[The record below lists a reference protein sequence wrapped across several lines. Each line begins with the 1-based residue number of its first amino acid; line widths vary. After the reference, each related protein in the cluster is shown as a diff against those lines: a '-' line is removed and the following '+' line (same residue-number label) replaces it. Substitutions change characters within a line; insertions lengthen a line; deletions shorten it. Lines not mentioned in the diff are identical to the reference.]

1 MIADTYILQ
10 YMGEVQDLP
19 ASDGEE
25 DDEDEDEDDEEEDE
39 EEEDEDEDEET
50 VPEAEGSR
58 SAPVDEETAR
68 KQIADRLEAIR
79 LNKALGNDDPSDA
92 HDHDLDPDVQDY
104 EDDESSGSDSDS
116 SDALSDGP
124 PASDFT
130 AYTREPKPRPERMTK
145 KQLGQS
151 SRKTDL
157 RHAIAHKVG
166 KERDL
171 QLRLSGQ
178 ASGATGGGAKA
189 GKAKGH
195 KWKSN
200 PAYLVGKA
208 GGGDGW

>member
-1 MIADTYILQ
+1 
-10 YMGEVQDLP
+10 MGEVQDLP

-25 DDEDEDEDDEEEDE
+25 EDEDDEDEDEDEDE
-39 EEEDEDEDEET
+39 EADVDGEDA
-50 VPEAEGSR
+50 PEAESSD

-92 HDHDLDPDVQDY
+92 HGDLDPEAQH
-104 EDDESSGSDSDS
+104 EDDASSESDSDS

-130 AYTREPKPRPERMTK
+130 AYTRDPKPRPERMTK